1 MMGRFN
7 RPHRSNRIPA
17 FIKMGWV
24 QPPHFSVSKVA
35 ICSFGI
41 KIWLKILCYAI
52 KMTATRPLT
61 HPIQGII
68 IEVWQSLSKSRSE
81 KKYGS

>member
-41 KIWLKILCYAI
+41 KNMAQNFVLCNKNIMFAQ
-52 KMTATRPLT
+52 
-61 HPIQGII
+61 HN
-68 IEVWQSLSKSRSE
+68 KSVI
-81 KKYGS
+81 